1 MQRQILI
8 NVMIFFAYA
17 LNLPL
22 NTQRPH
28 HRSQRAGKLGLDF
41 GSWQSP
47 DISRSHLYRGTFPW
61 TPPTAI
67 YRAYTVPQSCTRWL
81 VWLSI
86 QIGHVTLVA
95 ITGTTILVSYLYVKS
110 LQLLWRLGTGR
121 FHLRVPNL
129 HMSCRELITW
139 QGTRIVAPG
148 MAAGQHVSLSIALLP
163 AYLLPVVRVSISM
176 ETSWSLCSDPQFS
189 YTTPRPLEAMS
200 WVNSGRETYAEI
212 SLNSRFQW

>member
-28 HRSQRAGKLGLDF
+28 HRSQHAGKLGLDF

-67 YRAYTVPQSCTRWL
+67 YRAYTV
-81 VWLSI
+81 I
-86 QIGHVTLVA
+86 I
-95 ITGTTILVSYLYVKS
+95 IVSYLLWSIFHWLDNYILITHS
-110 LQLLWRLGTGR
+110 TFLLQDKM
-121 FHLRVPNL
+121 N
-129 HMSCRELITW
+129 MSCVSSSAVQELMRCIRGQMDSLITGLPQRELS
-139 QGTRIVAPG
+139 A
-148 MAAGQHVSLSIALLP
+148 MALGLAHRWGAMRNSHIGPWEICVSQPHQPYHTHNIKD
-163 AYLLPVVRVSISM
+163 R
-176 ETSWSLCSDPQFS
+176 FS
-189 YTTPRPLEAMS
+189 EHWFR
-200 WVNSGRETYAEI
+200 
-212 SLNSRFQW
+212 

>member
-47 DISRSHLYRGTFPW
+47 YISRSHLYRGTFPW

-67 YRAYTVPQSCTRWL
+67 YRAYTVSYQLQMSFACYTEVVVAFWM
-81 VWLSI
+81 
-86 QIGHVTLVA
+86 QTL
-95 ITGTTILVSYLYVKS
+95 S
-110 LQLLWRLGTGR
+110 LQ
-121 FHLRVPNL
+121 
-129 HMSCRELITW
+129 I
-139 QGTRIVAPG
+139 Q
-148 MAAGQHVSLSIALLP
+148 
-163 AYLLPVVRVSISM
+163 
-176 ETSWSLCSDPQFS
+176 
-189 YTTPRPLEAMS
+189 
-200 WVNSGRETYAEI
+200 
-212 SLNSRFQW
+212 

>member
-8 NVMIFFAYA
+8 NVMVFFAYA

-67 YRAYTVPQSCTRWL
+67 YRAYTVSESMMISLPTHICVTRPQWVKKIL
-81 VWLSI
+81 VIISVSVKMLFNFLTNVRHYIKFCKFSI
-86 QIGHVTLVA
+86 QNLRKTVH
-95 ITGTTILVSYLYVKS
+95 IL
-110 LQLLWRLGTGR
+110 QQ
-121 FHLRVPNL
+121 H
-129 HMSCRELITW
+129 I
-139 QGTRIVAPG
+139 PG
-148 MAAGQHVSLSIALLP
+148 CLTMTCQACFPTNVDIEKKCKI
-163 AYLLPVVRVSISM
+163 R
-176 ETSWSLCSDPQFS
+176 
-189 YTTPRPLEAMS
+189 
-200 WVNSGRETYAEI
+200 
-212 SLNSRFQW
+212 

>member
-8 NVMIFFAYA
+8 NVMVFFAYA

-67 YRAYTVPQSCTRWL
+67 YRAYTVLITYWSTMSQITAWCLMAPSHYLNQCWL
-81 VWLSI
+81 E
-86 QIGHVTLVA
+86 
-95 ITGTTILVSYLYVKS
+95 ITGIHPTAQIFFPVIFSTSSLFLFSCYFFSCYFFSCYFFSVTFFPVTFFPTID
-110 LQLLWRLGTGR
+110 GTK
-121 FHLRVPNL
+121 P
-129 HMSCRELITW
+129 
-139 QGTRIVAPG
+139 
-148 MAAGQHVSLSIALLP
+148 LP
-163 AYLLPVVRVSISM
+163 EPML
-176 ETSWSLCSDPQFS
+176 
-189 YTTPRPLEAMS
+189 
-200 WVNSGRETYAEI
+200 TYHH
-212 SLNSRFQW
+212 

>member
-1 MQRQILI
+1 MALDCTWLQVAYLCTDGFSLEFYHAFVMQRQILI

-67 YRAYTVPQSCTRWL
+67 YRAYTVYPFEGVISQRAIMPSKFHKSFFLSDAIIWPIFQS
-81 VWLSI
+81 
-86 QIGHVTLVA
+86 QF
-95 ITGTTILVSYLYVKS
+95 ILVSLLYPMAIW
-110 LQLLWRLGTGR
+110 LLVVI
-121 FHLRVPNL
+121 VPYIDTL
-129 HMSCRELITW
+129 
-139 QGTRIVAPG
+139 
-148 MAAGQHVSLSIALLP
+148 
-163 AYLLPVVRVSISM
+163 
-176 ETSWSLCSDPQFS
+176 
-189 YTTPRPLEAMS
+189 
-200 WVNSGRETYAEI
+200 
-212 SLNSRFQW
+212 

>member
-67 YRAYTVPQSCTRWL
+67 YRAYTVHEMHQCTMLFWKMFSINKIIIMMNIKSIHFESAFSCPWPIVTWEM
-81 VWLSI
+81 WKKFYKSI
-86 QIGHVTLVA
+86 LI
-95 ITGTTILVSYLYVKS
+95 S
-110 LQLLWRLGTGR
+110 
-121 FHLRVPNL
+121 NL
-129 HMSCRELITW
+129 FYELISW
-139 QGTRIVAPG
+139 
-148 MAAGQHVSLSIALLP
+148 MLP
-163 AYLLPVVRVSISM
+163 AKSVLGECHRIQLMINVMACNFFSS
-176 ETSWSLCSDPQFS
+176 TSKAL
-189 YTTPRPLEAMS
+189 
-200 WVNSGRETYAEI
+200 
-212 SLNSRFQW
+212 FQWA

>member
-47 DISRSHLYRGTFPW
+47 DILRSHLYRGTFPW

-67 YRAYTVPQSCTRWL
+67 YRAYTVLHGALMFSLMYAWTNSRVASDLRLQDAHVASWWYTAVTLLLTHWGYHSL
-81 VWLSI
+81 VLSHRFINSLWPSDAIWWQRTGSTLVQVMACCLTAPSHYLNQCWLSI
-86 QIGHVTLVA
+86 CMVQWHSYEVSFTRDTSA
-95 ITGTTILVSYLYVKS
+95 ID
-110 LQLLWRLGTGR
+110 
-121 FHLRVPNL
+121 H
-129 HMSCRELITW
+129 
-139 QGTRIVAPG
+139 
-148 MAAGQHVSLSIALLP
+148 
-163 AYLLPVVRVSISM
+163 
-176 ETSWSLCSDPQFS
+176 
-189 YTTPRPLEAMS
+189 
-200 WVNSGRETYAEI
+200 
-212 SLNSRFQW
+212 